1 MKTRIYLLV
10 GLFVL
15 FVLAGCA
22 TAPTGDSGIDLP
34 PAIQKYNEQ
43 MSAKEIPKDASV
55 RQATL
60 AIKDMTCPSCAL
72 GVEYQIKQL
81 DGVYDAE
88 IKYPEGIGL
97 VTYDS
102 TKLDAENIAKAS
114 TIYEATVASDDPYNQ
129 GVRP

>member
-1 MKTRIYLLV
+1 MKLYVMFGLV
-10 GLFVL
+10 GL

-22 TAPTGDSGIDLP
+22 TTPRADSNIDLP
-34 PAIQKYNEQ
+34 PAIQNYNEQ
-43 MSAKEIPKDASV
+43 MSAKEIPSDANV
-55 RQATL
+55 RQTTL

-88 IKYPEGIGL
+88 IKYPEGTGI

-102 TKLDAENIAKAS
+102 SKLSAEDIAAESTVYSAS
-114 TIYEATVASDDPYNQ
+114 VYSDEPYTS
-129 GVRP
+129 